1 MTVAELIA
9 ALLEMPGDAR
19 VFVDSPNMDEATI
32 VRKVVIPVRAGPCAG
47 GQELL
52 VLVQ

>member
-1 MTVAELIA
+1 MTVSDLIA
-9 ALLEMPGDAR
+9 ALQKMPQDAR
-19 VFVDSPNMDEATI
+19 VFVDSRHMDEATI
-32 VRKVVIPVRAGPCAG
+32 VRKVVIPVRSGPCAG